1 MNKNFSKLNQMNANM
16 KTEELNSI
24 IENYRSLRAKY
35 GFIDLRTICEKLI
48 EKYCSKIWSNIEKKE
63 KSIISESMIYSLIGY
78 EFQREMRLTIPK
90 VNWISVMK
98 SWMSY
103 DMKERKSLLLLAKE
117 LGISCAIVAQHVLQY
132 HNNYD
137 KNKTKKCFSNTS
149 HINNGRLAFEVMI
162 CNFNDIIYGIH
173 SNHITNNSGLVFES
187 QIRQQLKNSNISFMS
202 GTDLRSNSFDV
213 TPDFRLN
220 LPLILI
226 IRKDNKSII
235 DLIKLNQFL
244 SEDFSPI
251 GRENEDSEYERV
263 VITWIECKSLFASLD
278 CHSEYYCN
286 QFSSYINRFGN
297 GLVLYKH
304 GFVSDIPQKFT
315 QNIVINDNFP
325 IIN

>member
-1 MNKNFSKLNQMNANM
+1 MNANM
-16 KTEELNSI
+16 KREELNSI

-35 GFIDLRTICEKLI
+35 GFIDLRAICNKLI
-48 EKYCSKIWSNIEKKE
+48 EKFCSNIWSNTENNE
-63 KSIISESMIYSLIGY
+63 KSQISESMIYSLIGY
-78 EFQREMRLTIPK
+78 EFQREMRLIIPK
-90 VNWISVMK
+90 VNWISIINQ
-98 SWMSY
+98 WMSY
-103 DMKERKSLLLLAKE
+103 DIKERKSLLLMAKE
-117 LGISCAIVAQHVLQY
+117 LRISAAIVAQHVLQY

-162 CNFNDIIYGIH
+162 CNLNDIIYGNH

-187 QIRQQLKNSNISFMS
+187 EVKQQLRNSNISFMTE
-202 GTDLRSNSFDV
+202 TDLRSNSFDV

-235 DLIKLNQFL
+235 NLIKLNQFL
-244 SEDFSPI
+244 SEDFTHI

-263 VITWIECKSLFASLD
+263 VITWIECKSLFASVD

-304 GFVSDIPQKFT
+304 GFVSDIPLKFN
-315 QNIVINDNFP
+315 QNIVINDKFP